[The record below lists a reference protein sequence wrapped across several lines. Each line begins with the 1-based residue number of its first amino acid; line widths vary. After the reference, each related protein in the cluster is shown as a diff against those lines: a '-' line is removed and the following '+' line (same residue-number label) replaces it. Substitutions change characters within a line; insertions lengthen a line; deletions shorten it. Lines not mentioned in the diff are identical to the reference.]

1 MTELIRLEPFVWPYS
16 LEQLRLDE
24 PRRSF
29 SPSPSPDEL
38 AAYKVYRFDNVV
50 TLVPPPEVDPLTQRL
65 EQRPPIEVDGRL
77 TQQWEVVK
85 LSPEEQ
91 ATVKQALFPPDWISF
106 AFSLPPE
113 TSALLAN
120 AFAVDTRLHGTLL
133 VGMGQASTGDSRV
146 FLNAWQI
153 ARSIGLIE
161 HDLIATIQAIA
172 KEYHLPEEFIAAL
185 GGELPR

>member
-1 MTELIRLEPFVWPYS
+1 MTDLIRLEPFVWPYS

-24 PRRSF
+24 PTRSF

-38 AAYKVYRFDNVV
+38 AAYKVYRFDDVV
-50 TLVPPPEVDPLTQRL
+50 TLVAPPEFDPLTQRR
-65 EQRPPIEVDGRL
+65 EQRPPVEVDGVL
-77 TQQWEVVK
+77 TQQWEVTE

-91 ATVKQALFPPDWISF
+91 AAAERALFPPDWISF
-106 AFSLPPE
+106 AFSLPPD

-120 AFAVDTRLHGTLL
+120 AFAVDPRLHGTLL

-161 HDLIATIQAIA
+161 PELITTIQAIA
-172 KEYHLPEEFIAAL
+172 QQYHLPSDFITAL
-185 GGELPR
+185 GGELPI